1 MLRMGNIRSRIVLST
16 FVLVVLAIASMG
28 TLAVWLVRGA
38 VAESVRRDIERT
50 VGLVERTG
58 FLSSPNILE
67 QISQFLK
74 ADVVSVNE
82 KGFVLTSSL
91 DPAKREAWET
101 VLKELWSRESQ
112 GTELH
117 ELEIDGQPWTV
128 GLTRLTLPD
137 KASADLGIRGVAL
150 IYKEHR
156 LSARQRAAQV
166 PLIILTFVML
176 SFAMASG
183 IYVARTVVK
192 PLEQLAASAQ
202 SLGKG
207 DFEARLDIRTGDEI
221 ETLSQSLTVMVEN
234 LRQAQVDLDRAEKLA
249 ALGRFAGALAHE
261 VRTPL
266 TSISMILTLEREKLE
281 EGRSREALSLVLG
294 EIEKLSLLSSKLLTF
309 VRGPSVQLEMQALG
323 PIIDEIMAL
332 LKGQF
337 DHLGIHLKRIENETL
352 PDLALDASAFRHVI
366 LNLTQNAMDAM
377 PEGGTLTIQTTAKGG
392 EVLLEIGDEGS
403 GMEEAHRESVFE
415 PFFTTKKGGTGLG
428 LAITKAIVEA
438 HRGKIDFR
446 SGANGGT
453 IFAVHLCED
462 ITESEVQES
471 RGA

>member
-1 MLRMGNIRSRIVLST
+1 MRFGNIRSRIVLST
-16 FVLVVLAIASMG
+16 FVLVVLAIASLG

-38 VAESVRRDIERT
+38 VAESVRRDVERT

-67 QISQFLK
+67 QISKFLK
-74 ADVVSVNE
+74 ADVVSLSD

-91 DPAKREAWET
+91 EPSRRASWEKH
-101 VLKELWSRESQ
+101 LKELWAKGEKGTK
-112 GTELH
+112 GTELY
-117 ELEIDGQPWTV
+117 EIEIGAEPWTV
-128 GLTRLTLPD
+128 GLTRLGAPD
-137 KASADLGIRGVAL
+137 KGSPDLGIRGVAL
-150 IYKEHR
+150 IYKGHR
-156 LSARQRAAQV
+156 LSAKQRSAQV
-166 PLIILTFVML
+166 PLIVLTGVML

-192 PLEQLAASAQ
+192 PLEQLAGSAQ
-202 SLGKG
+202 RLGKG

-266 TSISMILTLEREKLE
+266 TSISMILSLEREKLE
-281 EGRSREALSLVLG
+281 EGRSREALTMVLG

-309 VRGPSVQLEMQALG
+309 VRGPSVQLEKQALG
-323 PIIDEIMAL
+323 PIIEEIMTL

-337 DHLGIHLKRIENETL
+337 EHLGISVERIDEDAL

-377 PEGGTLTIQTTAKGG
+377 PDGGRLIVQTRKIPGG
-392 EVLLEIGDEGS
+392 ALLEIVDEGK
-403 GMEEAHRESVFE
+403 GLEEGRSESLFE

-438 HRGKIDFR
+438 HHGEISFRPNKDRG
-446 SGANGGT
+446 T
-453 IFAVHLCED
+453 VFAVQLRED
-462 ITESEVQES
+462 IEVFEDQ
-471 RGA
+471 GA